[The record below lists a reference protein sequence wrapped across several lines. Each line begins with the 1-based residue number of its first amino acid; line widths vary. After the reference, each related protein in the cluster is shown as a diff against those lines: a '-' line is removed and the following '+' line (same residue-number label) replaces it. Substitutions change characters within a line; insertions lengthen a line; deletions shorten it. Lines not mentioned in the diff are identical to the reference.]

1 MRGKIRLWRQALLS
15 SPNLDT
21 KLGAIPPQSSFCRFM
36 TPSHI
41 DTKSGF
47 ILQQVV
53 LVTVSVWCLDGFDS
67 THGSHR
73 TAASDR
79 QRRRTPPPSFTGR
92 KLRRLGIGIKVPV
105 WRCFQPQ
112 ICDAEK
118 HCVNQPRHL
127 AVNSSD
133 KKTATNY
140 QRTPVAAPAFCVG
153 RLKEGQ
159 AIFRGGG
166 KSIWSPITHFHNT
179 GHILHYSKFP
189 SLSLDL
195 SFLFASC
202 DSFPFHIFFIP
213 ISRPSSSFDT
223 AS

>member
-1 MRGKIRLWRQALLS
+1 
-15 SPNLDT
+15 
-21 KLGAIPPQSSFCRFM
+21 M

-166 KSIWSPITHFHNT
+166 QVYMVANNAFPQYGTHTPLFQVSLPFPWSF
-179 GHILHYSKFP
+179 F
-189 SLSLDL
+189 SLCFLWFL
-195 SFLFASC
+195 SF
-202 DSFPFHIFFIP
+202 PPVFHSHLP
-213 ISRPSSSFDT
+213 PLPLLWYS
-223 AS
+223 